1 MFLLDLRMSAYIKRL
16 FVLVAC
22 KWSCVDRQFGSMGF
36 RNTKINVCFLVFLL
50 DIYTFVDFI
59 LFCFGFFSPGLVHT
73 WRGEGKKDFW
83 KHMENVIKIKILTF
97 QFFCELSG
105 LFRNFIIKEEINSS
119 MLINI
124 YFLSLSYPYH
134 WCRES
139 KIKTRGEFCFEFYF
153 WSIYRLLMTS
163 ALLLF

>member
-36 RNTKINVCFLVFLL
+36 RNTKINVCFFVFLL

-59 LFCFGFFSPGLVHT
+59 LFCFVFFLRDLYIHEEG
-73 WRGEGKKDFW
+73 RGKKDFW

-124 YFLSLSYPYH
+124 YFFTLKLSLPL
-134 WCRES
+134 
-139 KIKTRGEFCFEFYF
+139 I
-153 WSIYRLLMTS
+153 
-163 ALLLF
+163 